1 MKPNLKVG
9 EAWPGGFNYVEDV
22 NNWDSTNFNIN
33 HPKPNP
39 AKYYTGQ
46 EDQSAVYISWS
57 SELRYG

>member
-9 EAWPGGFNYVEDV
+9 EAWPGVEDV
-22 NNWDSTNFNIN
+22 NNLDSTNFNIH

-46 EDQSAVYISWS
+46 EDQSAVCISWS